1 MGMCVYVCAAA
12 GPTKAQL
19 DLYKEYSPIE
29 HLIKHNS
36 GSASP
41 VFMQYKGEQQGDY
54 HSMIHHSIFGIMLK
68 EKADKLGAETYLQ
81 LGDAPSR
88 SKLTWR
94 DHTYNTEVRSSSRRP
109 RDIGCQVSC

>member
-54 HSMIHHSIFGIMLK
+54 
-68 EKADKLGAETYLQ
+68 D
-81 LGDAPSR
+81 
-88 SKLTWR
+88 
-94 DHTYNTEVRSSSRRP
+94 
-109 RDIGCQVSC
+109 